1 MLKGKKFDAFALNSV
16 QKSPFRS
23 LECPF
28 RDSEWPFRDL
38 ECPFRDLERRI

>member
-1 MLKGKKFDAFALNSV
+1 MLKGKKFDAFTL
-16 QKSPFRS
+16 
-23 LECPF
+23 F